1 MKQTL
6 LFLSLLVS
14 LTSFSQVS
22 LVKDIQSGPSS
33 GNPQNLTIF
42 NNGFS
47 DKLYFSA
54 TTLAQGNEIWISND
68 GTGPQTSILANINPN
83 FGAGSFPQ
91 KITAAGNFRVYFTAD
106 DGSQGREIWYSNGI
120 GANIYLDLYAGSQGS
135 NPTELISNGVN
146 GVFAACYPF
155 IGGIDYGTEIVNV
168 VNSAATDIATGAL
181 NGEPENLYYDPVNGI
196 LYFSGNSQ
204 SGDGKELYQWT
215 GSGSPAALI
224 ADINSNPMG
233 DSNPKH
239 FVNLNDKIYFTAND
253 GNSGNELFELD
264 YNSGNQVLL
273 VKDIN
278 TNTIDSNPGEKI
290 IFKNKIYFA
299 ADDGVNGIELWESD
313 GTDSGTQLVTDLY
326 SGPQGSEPENFTIY
340 NNRLYF
346 TANHPI
352 LGKEL
357 FYVTTSGSVINAS
370 NIASGSSS
378 SNPQYLKVYNGKL
391 YFSANDG
398 VNGIELWET
407 AGTSFSTVMTANINP
422 TGSSDPRELVVMD
435 GVKLLFSADNGSTG
449 RELFRYFDPNLLSV
463 NDSEIKSGLQLYP
476 SPTEGNFSIKTNQII
491 SNITIFDLQGKS
503 VKTFQGMEKQ
513 FNIEELT
520 SGLYFINIKTD
531 KGETTKKLIKQ

>member
-1 MKQTL
+1 MKQAI
-6 LFLSLLVS
+6 LFLLLS
-14 LTSFSQVS
+14 TSIASFSQVS
-22 LVKDIQSGPSS
+22 LVKNIQSGTAS

-42 NNGFS
+42 NNGFT

-106 DGSQGREIWYSNGI
+106 DGAQGREIWYSNGL

-146 GVFAACYPF
+146 GVFAACSPF
-155 IGGIDYGTEIVNV
+155 IAGTDYGTEIVNV
-168 VNSAATDIATGAL
+168 ANGAVTDIATGAL
-181 NGEPENLYYDPVNGI
+181 NGEPENLYYDSINGI

-215 GSGSPAALI
+215 SSGSPAVLI

-239 FVNLNDKIYFTAND
+239 FINLNDKIYFTAND

-264 YNSGNQVLL
+264 YNAGNQVFL

-278 TNTIDSNPGEKI
+278 TNGIDSNPGEKI
-290 IFKNKIYFA
+290 VFNNRIYFA
-299 ADDGVNGIELWESD
+299 ADDGINGVELWESD
-313 GTDSGTQLVTDLY
+313 GTDSGTQLVSDLY
-326 SGPQGSEPENFTIY
+326 SGPQGSEPENLTIY

-357 FYVTTSGSVINAS
+357 FYATASGSVINAS

-378 SNPQYLKVYNGKL
+378 SNPQYLKVYNSKL

-398 VNGIELWET
+398 INGIELWET
-407 AGTSFSTVMTANINP
+407 AGTSFSTVMTEDINP

-449 RELFRYFDPNLLSV
+449 RELFKYFDPNLLSV
-463 NDSEIKSGLQLYP
+463 SESDIQQGIKL
-476 SPTEGNFSIKTNQII
+476 SPNPISNQFALKTNQKILGI
-491 SNITIFDLQGKS
+491 SVYDIQGKL
-503 VKTFQGMEKQ
+503 VKLFQDNNEQ
-513 FNIEELT
+513 YYIRELT
-520 SGLYFINIKTD
+520 SGLYFLNIKTD
-531 KGETTKKLIKQ
+531 NGSVTKKLIKN